1 LFKKNHKKLNI
12 LKNGGWKIAELRNAM
27 MVTTFF
33 FLWLAIFFGES
44 VEETLA
50 FILIFS
56 FGILHGA
63 NDLEI
68 LRRKGLPDRKVK
80 SGRKML
86 LAYVGFV
93 TVTGLLFYLIP
104 MLALLMFIAFSAY
117 HFGEQHW
124 IKRLGRYLPLQKP
137 LFFTYGLVV
146 LFLLFYS
153 HAAEVSEVILGIT
166 GVAVPTLWFGRVLLV
181 GLGLFA
187 GILFINFYR
196 SQLVRYALREFLLLG
211 LFFLVFNTAS
221 LLWAFAIYFVVWHS
235 IPSLADQLRLLYGTV
250 SLQSGLQYVKSSAV
264 YWVGALVTLAVAFL
278 VLKDSDFGYL
288 PLFFSFL
295 AAITFPHVLVITR
308 LYGQEEEE

>member
-1 LFKKNHKKLNI
+1 MKKE
-12 LKNGGWKIAELRNAM
+12 GWKSAELRNAM
-27 MVTTFF
+27 MVATFF

-50 FILIFS
+50 FTLIFS

-68 LRRKGLPDRKVK
+68 LRRKGMANRRLK
-80 SGRKML
+80 SGWKML

-93 TVTGLLFYLIP
+93 LVSALLFYFIP
-104 MLALLMFIAFSAY
+104 MLALLMFISFSAY

-124 IKRLGRYLPLQKP
+124 IKRQGKYVTLQKT
-137 LFFTYGLVV
+137 LFVTYGLVV
-146 LFLLFYS
+146 LFLLFYA
-153 HAAEVSEVILGIT
+153 HGGEVTEVILGIT
-166 GVAVPTLWFGRVLLV
+166 GVSIPTLWFGRVLLV
-181 GLGLFA
+181 SLVLFLV
-187 GILFINFYR
+187 ILCTNFYR
-196 SQLVRYALREFLLLG
+196 SQFVRYAFREILLLG

-235 IPSLADQLRLLYGTV
+235 IPSLADQLRLLYGSIT
-250 SLQSGLQYVKSSAV
+250 LKSGLKYVKSSAV
-264 YWVGALVTLAVAFL
+264 YWVGALVTLAVAFM
-278 VLKDSDFGYL
+278 VLKDSDYGYL

-308 LYGQEEEE
+308 LYGQGEDE

>member
-1 LFKKNHKKLNI
+1 
-12 LKNGGWKIAELRNAM
+12 M

-68 LRRKGLPDRKVK
+68 LRRKGLAHRKVK
-80 SGRKML
+80 SGWKIL
-86 LAYVGFV
+86 IAYIGFV
-93 TVTGLLFYLIP
+93 GLSALLFYFLP
-104 MLALLMFIAFSAY
+104 LLALVGFIGFSAY

-124 IKRLGRYLPLQKP
+124 MKRQGKNPMLQKL
-137 LFFTYGLVV
+137 LFFSYGLVV
-146 LFLLFYS
+146 LFLLFYAHS
-153 HAAEVSEVILGIT
+153 ADVIEVIRGIT
-166 GVAVPTLWFGRVLLV
+166 GISIPAIWFGQGLLIS
-181 GLGLFA
+181 LGGFVS
-187 GILFINFYR
+187 ILSLNFFR
-196 SQLVRYALREFLLLG
+196 SQLLRYALREFLLLA
-211 LFFLVFNTAS
+211 LFYLVFHSAS

-235 IPSLADQLRLLYGTV
+235 IPSLADQLRLLYGNI
-250 SLQSGLQYVKSSAV
+250 SLQSGLKYIKSSAV
-264 YWVGALVTLAVAFL
+264 YWIGALVTLAVAFL
-278 VLKDSDFGYL
+278 LLKDSDYGYL

-308 LYGQEEEE
+308 LYETEEEE

>member
-1 LFKKNHKKLNI
+1 TA
-12 LKNGGWKIAELRNAM
+12 GLRNAM

-33 FLWLAIFFGES
+33 FLWLAIFFGET

-50 FILIFS
+50 FTLIFS

-68 LRRKGLPDRKVK
+68 LRRKGWPDRKLK
-80 SGRKML
+80 SGRNML
-86 LAYVGFV
+86 IAYVGFV
-93 TVTGLLFYLIP
+93 ILSALLFYLIP
-104 MLALLMFIAFSAY
+104 MLALVIFISFSAY

-124 IKRLGRYLPLQKP
+124 ITRRGKHLPLQKL

-146 LFLLFYS
+146 LFLLFCA
-153 HAAEVSEVILGIT
+153 HTGEVTEVILGIT
-166 GVAVPTLWFGRVLLV
+166 GVSVPTIWFGRVLLV
-181 GLGLFA
+181 SLGLFVV
-187 GILFINFYR
+187 ILCTNFFR

-235 IPSLADQLRLLYGTV
+235 IPSLADQLRLLYGTI
-250 SLQSGLQYVKSSAV
+250 SLKSGLQYVKSSAV

-308 LYGQEEEE
+308 LYGQGENE